1 MALFE
6 FLHEDNNLDVDDYL
20 MRIDSYRVKTQS
32 VTPLL
37 LMFLITK
44 MIYIYIFI
52 VSLQCEF

>member
-20 MRIDSYRVKTQS
+20 MRIDRYRVKTQS

-44 MIYIYIFI
+44 MIYIYFY
-52 VSLQCEF
+52 SLTAM